1 MEAPAVRGRPKLFL
15 RVDGLVLFIAALL
28 LFNRTGQRWWLVPLL
43 LFVPDIFMAGYAKS
57 AKLGALIYN
66 LGHSYLLPTITG
78 LYGWYQS
85 HYLVLAI
92 GLIWLAH
99 VGMDRFAGYGLKYD
113 DNFKHTH
120 LGNLFKK

>member
-1 MEAPAVRGRPKLFL
+1 MFL
-15 RVDGLVLFIAALL
+15 RVDGFVLFIAALL
-28 LFNRTGQRWWLVPLL
+28 LFSKIGQRWWLVPVL

-57 AKLGALIYN
+57 TKLGALIYN
-66 LGHSYLLPTITG
+66 VGHSYLLPTITAIF
-78 LYGWYQS
+78 GWYQN
-85 HYLVLAI
+85 HYFLLAI

-99 VGMDRFAGYGLKYD
+99 VGMDRFLGYGLKYD

>member
-1 MEAPAVRGRPKLFL
+1 METPSVVGRPKLFL
-15 RVDGLVLFIAALL
+15 QVDGLVLFITALL
-28 LFNRTGQRWWLVPLL
+28 LFSKTGQRWWLVPLL

-57 AKLGALIYN
+57 TKVGALIYN
-66 LGHSYLLPTITG
+66 LGHTYLLPTITA
-78 LYGWYQS
+78 LYGWYQN

-120 LGNLFKK
+120 LGSLFKK